1 MLANDLRFE
10 KIPLSLRINKT
21 SNPENPTIEREEMSL
36 QDKVCIITGGGSGIG
51 QGAAVKMAQDGAK
64 IVLIGRTA
72 TKIEAVKEEIE
83 AGGGTAK
90 AVALDVAD
98 HPAVHQMVKE
108 VLQEYGRIDVLV
120 NSAGH
125 SCYHRH
131 LLTVTPEEIQ
141 SVLDSNLMG
150 TIYCS
155 QAVAPTML
163 EAKEGMI
170 INVSS
175 IAGVTSSP
183 FSGLAYGAAKAAVIN
198 FTTFLNAEFKNTGVR
213 ASVVIPGEV
222 ATPIMDLRPIPP
234 SAESREVMVD
244 VEETSASIFLI
255 ASLPGRTNIPELVIR
270 PTMHRNMSEELAG
283 MP

>member
-1 MLANDLRFE
+1 
-10 KIPLSLRINKT
+10 
-21 SNPENPTIEREEMSL
+21 MSL

-51 QGAAVKMAQDGAK
+51 RGAAVKMAQDGA
-64 IVLIGRTA
+64 VVVVIGRTA
-72 TKIEAVKEEIE
+72 AKVEAAVEEVE
-83 AGGGTAK
+83 ADGGIAK
-90 AVALDVAD
+90 AIALDVAD
-98 HPAVHQMVKE
+98 HGAVHQMAKD
-108 VLQEYGRIDVLV
+108 VLDEFGRIDVLV

-125 SCYHRH
+125 SCYHRR

-141 SVLDSNLMG
+141 SVIDSNLMG
-150 TIYCS
+150 TIFCA
-155 QAVAPTML
+155 QAVAPAML

-175 IAGVTSSP
+175 LAGVSPSP

-198 FTTFLNAEFKNTGVR
+198 FTTFLNAEFRNTGVR

-222 ATPIMDLRPIPP
+222 ATPIMDLRPVPP

-244 VEETSASIFLI
+244 VEETSATIHLI
-255 ASLPGRTNIPELVIR
+255 ASLPKRTNIPELTIR
-270 PTMHRNMSEELAG
+270 PTMYRDMSKEIAG